1 MEKQL
6 TNRDWCLSPEEEKV
20 FKPTTQAVANANG
33 EYALAQVE
41 VLQQSFM
48 DNMVADSE
56 NDPVVLA
63 VKKYGDAFNTNL
75 NLINKSIST
84 SPFIVANLP
93 NYALLNTR
101 IANGAITQFE
111 FARFI
116 EEFNYSPV
124 SANYT
129 ANQNPPKFL
138 KNLDDFYRGSFAGS
152 VMGGFCSV
160 LPNVFGAIGGFF
172 IILGQVEGLIG
183 DALSFIAKIRNIED
197 PVKALFEAIKVKALI
212 EAIKKKITK
221 TVMGAIEKIQSAVE
235 NFNMADVMGKVEN
248 FVQSKII
255 DKVTTVKDQIMRSF
269 SPENLK
275 KIKSKIT
282 GMIDYAV
289 GLFDNPSLEEIMF
302 LMMRICGFASGVEA
316 ILGGLKAP
324 LDNIKNAYAQTL
336 DVLMSKTDQSTASV
350 VRSGAIRFTPE
361 ERAAKIAEARKIWQA
376 HNSEIT
382 TTSLPDVDLE
392 SEKTRPAPLPTDATI
407 SELSEIPTW
416 DEIKGGG
423 HPVFYPT
430 GGWVSNSWPNQSEP
444 ILGALGWTQAEMKTK
459 ILILRLNKRM
469 NILHSGFGS
478 FRLTSL
484 YRNDEYQRYLREI
497 QRVKG
502 VARNSQHLRGK
513 AVDIAVSSW
522 SRQMRTDL
530 VNEGRII
537 GFTSFGWYEKQQFI
551 HLDWRDDNIATWG
564 RRW

>member
-48 DNMVADSE
+48 DNMVADPES
-56 NDPVVLA
+56 NPVVIA
-63 VKKYGDAFNTNL
+63 VKKYGDAFDTNL
-75 NLINKSIST
+75 NLINKFINT
-84 SPFIVANLP
+84 SSFVAENLP
-93 NYALLNTR
+93 NYEILNTR
-101 IANGAITQFE
+101 ITNGAITQFE
-111 FARFI
+111 FAQFI
-116 EEFNYSPV
+116 DEFNYSPI
-124 SANYT
+124 SANYS
-129 ANQNPPKFL
+129 ANQDPPKFL
-138 KNLDDFYRGSFAGS
+138 KNLDDFYRGSFSKS

-197 PVKALFEAIKVKALI
+197 PIKALFEAIKVKALI

-221 TVMGAIEKIQSAVE
+221 TVMGAIEKIQSAIE

-248 FVQSKII
+248 FVQNKII
-255 DKVTTVKDQIMRSF
+255 DKVTTVKDQIMRAF

-324 LDNIKNAYAQTL
+324 LDNIKGEYEQTL
-336 DVLMSKTDQSTASV
+336 NILKGKSALATSSV

-361 ERAAKIAEARKIWQA
+361 ERAAKIAEQKKIWQSY
-376 HNSEIT
+376 NSEIA
-382 TTSLPDVDLE
+382 TTSLPDIDLE
-392 SEKTRPAPLPTDATI
+392 SRATQPAPMPTDGTI
-407 SELSEIPTW
+407 SELGELPTW
-416 DEIKGGG
+416 TQIKLGR
-423 HPVFYPT
+423 HPVFVPY
-430 GGWVSNSWPNQSEP
+430 GGWTWKTWPNKTEP
-444 ILGALGWTQAEMKTK
+444 ILGSLGWTQTLVHTK

-469 NILHSGFGS
+469 NELHSGFGS
-478 FRLTSL
+478 FRLASL
-484 YRNDEYQRYLREI
+484 YRNEEYQRFLRSEGG
-497 QRVKG
+497 KP
-502 VARNSQHLRGK
+502 ASKSQHLLGK
-513 AVDIAVSSW
+513 AVDIKVNGW
-522 SRQMRTDL
+522 TQQMRTDL
-530 VNEGRII
+530 VNEGRKL
-537 GFTSFGWYEKQQFI
+537 GFTSFGWYKGNQFI
-551 HLDWRDDNIATWG
+551 HLDWRAKNIATWG